1 MTREEYIVEI
11 AEKNRGDERKNIYIF
26 GITKATVFL
35 ANYLVGRGVK
45 YIGLLDNN
53 QQKVNEYNE
62 MFSMLINYEK
72 DIQHYY
78 SDEFKI
84 SAFSPKQIKNID
96 AYNMEIITISQY
108 YRDMK
113 KQLDEIYE
121 GFPSINFKKI
131 GDSSVYA
138 ELPLASKIEVKKILK
153 NRYETYLIYNI
164 MDTTYR
170 LRDQGF
176 KLEQYNGLEKDILFS
191 NKAISLWIDCMYYG
205 IYREI
210 FWENIYG
217 AIDNYVKNIKYT
229 VIDIGANR
237 GYASIWFANKKWCEE
252 VIAYELMPENCSKM
266 KKNLEVNKKLKIVL
280 NEFGLGAETKKLK
293 AYFFPFRDAI
303 STIYKEFIDI
313 YAPNQVD
320 KADVIDVNIK
330 KASEEFK
337 LLRNCEHI
345 IIKIDVEGAEYD
357 IFQELSDNYSDF
369 FKKVDYIIGDAHMG
383 LERLSCILC
392 KYGFK
397 LIESYYTEDAV
408 APFLYMR
415 EDKCEN

>member
-1 MTREEYIVEI
+1 MTIEEYIVEI
-11 AEKNRGDERKNIYIF
+11 AEKIMGVKEKNIYIF

-35 ANYLVGRGVK
+35 ANYLVSRGVK

-62 MFSMLINYEK
+62 MLTDLISYKK
-72 DIQHYY
+72 DVQHYY

-84 SAFSPKQIKNID
+84 LAYSPKQIKNVD
-96 AYNMEIITISQY
+96 AYNMVIITISKW

-121 GFPSINFKKI
+121 GLPSINFKKI

-138 ELPLASKIEVKKILK
+138 ELPLASKIEVKNILK
-153 NRYETYLIYNI
+153 NRYEAYLIYNI

-170 LRDQGF
+170 LVERGF
-176 KLEQYNGLEKDILFS
+176 KLEYYNGLEQDILFS
-191 NKAISLWIDCMYYG
+191 NNTISLWIDCLYYG

-217 AIDNYVKNIKYT
+217 AIDNYVKKNNYT

-237 GYASIWFANKKWCEE
+237 GYASIWFANKKWCEK
-252 VIAYELMPENCSKM
+252 VIAYELIPENCRKM
-266 KKNLEVNKKLKIVL
+266 KRNLEVNKKLKIVL
-280 NEFGLGAETKKLK
+280 NEFGLGAETKKSK

-303 STIYKEFIDI
+303 STTYKEFIDV
-313 YAPNQVD
+313 YAPNQAD
-320 KADVIDVNIK
+320 KANIIDVTIK

-337 LLRNCEHI
+337 LLHNCEHI

-357 IFQELSDNYSDF
+357 ILQELSDNYSDF

-383 LERLSCILC
+383 LERLSQILC
-392 KYGFK
+392 KFGFK
-397 LIESYYTEDAV
+397 LVDSYYTDDAV

-415 EDKCEN
+415 EDECEN